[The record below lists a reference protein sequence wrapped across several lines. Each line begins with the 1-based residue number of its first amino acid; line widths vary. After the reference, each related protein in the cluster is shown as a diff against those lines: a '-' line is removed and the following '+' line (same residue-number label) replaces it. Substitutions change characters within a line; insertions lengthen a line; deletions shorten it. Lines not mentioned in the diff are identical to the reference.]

1 MALGRQ
7 LWRIDKM
14 KSREIIGKEVI
25 DAEAKIIG
33 RVKDLEIDLAK
44 WTVSGIIVT
53 KGFLRKATIPAGNID
68 KVGDKVVLKAAQDKI
83 QKISS

>member
-1 MALGRQ
+1 
-7 LWRIDKM
+7 M

-33 RVKDLEIDLAK
+33 PVQDLEIDLTK
-44 WTVSGIIVT
+44 WTVSGIIVK
-53 KGFLRKATIPAGNID
+53 KGFMKKITIAAGNID
-68 KVGDKVVLKAAQDKI
+68 KVGDKVVLKAAFDKI

>member
-1 MALGRQ
+1 
-7 LWRIDKM
+7 M

-33 RVKDLEIDLAK
+33 PVQDLEIDLTK
-44 WTVSGIIVT
+44 WTVSGIIVK
-53 KGFLRKATIPAGNID
+53 KGFMKKITIAAGNID
-68 KVGDKVVLKAAQDKI
+68 KVGDKVVLKVVSDKI